1 VFSDRRLWTPFL
13 GVGRVA
19 EMGKSLGGGST
30 TGGLLSC
37 SELFIGG
44 GGCVIAWCRALAIL

>member
-1 VFSDRRLWTPFL
+1 MFSDRRLWTPFL
-13 GVGRVA
+13 VVGRVT
-19 EMGKSLGGGST
+19 EMGKSPADGST

>member
-1 VFSDRRLWTPFL
+1 MFSDRRLWTPFL